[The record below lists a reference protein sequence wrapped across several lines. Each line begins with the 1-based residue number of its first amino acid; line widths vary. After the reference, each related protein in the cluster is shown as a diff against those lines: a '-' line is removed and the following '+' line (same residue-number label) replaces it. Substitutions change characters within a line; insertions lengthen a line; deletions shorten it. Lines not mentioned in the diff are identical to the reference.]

1 MRNGSYNAFGALDM
15 KPNTV
20 FIALSRASLCAQQ
33 RGASRGRPIRS
44 LTTAGGAAC
53 RWNKV
58 REQMCRAE
66 TAAGFWACFDE
77 LGCADWG
84 PEDKNALVQKREG
97 RVPGLGRSTVDVR
110 EVGWSGA
117 FKTIVRKKHTVNR
130 QTDDPYMEGGSAR

>member
-20 FIALSRASLCAQQ
+20 SIALSRASLCAQQ

-58 REQMCRAE
+58 HEQMCRAE
-66 TAAGFWACFDE
+66 TAAGLWACFDE

-110 EVGWSGA
+110 EVGGA
-117 FKTIVRKKHTVNR
+117 VPLKQLCGKKSI
-130 QTDDPYMEGGSAR
+130 Q